1 LLCLKLR
8 VSKNELLILSY
19 QSFKN
24 ARPKNWNCK
33 ECVVLWESDELASG
47 VFISKG
53 LVEYRRA
60 YAWRDEV
67 TVRKAM

>member
-1 LLCLKLR
+1 MSETTCLEKSTRNTFLPEFQ
-8 VSKNELLILSY
+8 KC
-19 QSFKN
+19 
-24 ARPKNWNCK
+24 RPKNCNCK
-33 ECVVLWESDELASG
+33 ECVVLWERDELASG